1 MEVREESVGLVTVL
15 GVKGRIDSTTAP
27 ALGQALAGT
36 LAAAKTR
43 LVLDLYGTEYVSSA
57 GLKVLLVAAKK
68 VDQAQGKLV
77 LCGLNDRV
85 REVFEISGFD
95 TILTVCGQREE
106 ALALAAK

>member
-1 MEVREESVGLVTVL
+1 MELREESVGPVTVL

-43 LVLDLYGTEYVSSA
+43 LVVDLYGTDYLSSA
-57 GLKVLLVAAKK
+57 GLKVLLIAAKK

-77 LCGLNDRV
+77 LCGLSERV
-85 REVFEISGFD
+85 REVFALSGFD
-95 TILTVCGQREE
+95 TILTVCPHREE
-106 ALALAAK
+106 ALILAAK